1 MFVINDMSKHTIAI
15 FERMYKN
22 LPPLVPDVI
31 KEEIGHA
38 LEHLKNIFSVTVNDA
53 EDVVIAIGKKIWPY
67 RKAFEE
73 FFDFYQGKL
82 GEKFILGKL
91 PFPLKKRYQEFREH
105 GATCHDLRLGGP
117 LVFFN
122 SDEREKLTQIFV
134 EIDKEI
140 HEHTRQLVLS
150 TEQKKYEELVLNF
163 QNIFDDI
170 EKRLVSLRLMAEDE
184 EEHPQV
190 ADEIRAQIRG
200 FELGLCLLGPNTK
213 YHELLNVDDYI
224 AERRSTKAIY
234 HF

>member
-1 MFVINDMSKHTIAI
+1 MSKHTVAI

-22 LPPLVPDVI
+22 IPPLVPDIV
-31 KEEIGHA
+31 KEEMSHA
-38 LEHLKNIFSVTVNDA
+38 LGHLNDDFTVTVDDV

-73 FFDFYQGKL
+73 FFDFYQWKL

-91 PFPLKKRYQEFREH
+91 PLPLKKRYQEFREH
-105 GATCHDLRLGGP
+105 GATYHDLRLGGP
-117 LVFFN
+117 LTFFN
-122 SDEREKLTQIFV
+122 SDEREKLMQIFV

-140 HEHTRQLVLS
+140 REHARQLVLS
-150 TEQKKYEELVLNF
+150 TEQKKYEGLILNF
-163 QNIFDDI
+163 QNILDDI
-170 EKRLVSLRLMAEDE
+170 EKRLESLRLMAEDE

-190 ADEIRAQIRG
+190 AGEIRAQIRG
-200 FELGLCLLGPNTK
+200 FEFGLCLLGPNTQ

-224 AERRSTKAIY
+224 AERRSTKTIH